1 MITGYVRYCA
11 IVKFCSENMM
21 RKLLTA
27 TEHWNLS
34 IASVEHAIKSHF
46 DVNELTHN
54 VLFSTT
60 YLNQLILQINSGIT
74 ILSSCDALERQQT
87 K

>member
-1 MITGYVRYCA
+1 
-11 IVKFCSENMM
+11 M

-27 TEHWNLS
+27 TEHWNHS